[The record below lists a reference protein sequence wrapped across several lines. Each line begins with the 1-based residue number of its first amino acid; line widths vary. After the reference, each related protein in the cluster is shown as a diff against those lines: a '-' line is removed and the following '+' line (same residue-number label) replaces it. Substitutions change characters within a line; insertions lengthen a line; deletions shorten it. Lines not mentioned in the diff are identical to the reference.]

1 MQTVSLF
8 FVVAVLE
15 INFVGIQ
22 SGMWAKAGNLANWEC
37 AEANDDYPEFHSM
50 LTTSLRIAAT
60 QYYLSDFF
68 LIFLITPQFQILD
81 KTG

>member
-8 FVVAVLE
+8 FVGAVLE

-37 AEANDDYPEFHSM
+37 AEANDDSLNSTVCWQFHSE
-50 LTTSLRIAAT
+50 LQLHNIICQISF
-60 QYYLSDFF
+60 LSF
-68 LIFLITPQFQILD
+68 
-81 KTG
+81 